1 MNAIKLNNEVKF
13 IPEWIIEKNL
23 DDNQIYAIRAEG
35 EDASLVRETEK
46 AILVEWPT
54 EFGKVSMWC
63 PKSVLKKSMDEVV
76 AEAKAQQARYN
87 NACEQYDKLVD
98 AAKSLGVKVRKG
110 MCRLTIINKVDEAG
124 KRAELDALL
133 NA

>member
-1 MNAIKLNNEVKF
+1 MSSIKLNNEVKF

-23 DDNQIYAIRAEG
+23 DDNQIYAVRAEG
-35 EDASLVRETEK
+35 EDAKLVRETEK
-46 AILVEWPT
+46 AILVEWAT

-63 PKSVLKKSMDEVV
+63 PKSVLKSKDEVV
-76 AEAKAQQARYN
+76 AEAKAQQERYN
-87 NACEQYDKLVD
+87 NACERYAKLVET
-98 AAKSLGVKVRKG
+98 AKSLGVKVRKG

>member
-1 MNAIKLNNEVKF
+1 MNAINLNNEVKF
-13 IPEWIIEKNL
+13 IPEWIINKNL

-46 AILVEWPT
+46 AILVEWST

-63 PKSVLKKSMDEVV
+63 PKSVLKSKDEVV
-76 AEAKAQQARYN
+76 AEAKAQQERYN
-87 NACEQYDKLVD
+87 NACEQYNKLVE

-110 MCRLTIINKVDEAG
+110 MCRITIYSKVNEAG
-124 KRAELDALL
+124 KRDELDALL
-133 NA
+133 AA